1 MKGKIREILR
11 GSYGEFSTVL
21 ESQYEGVMLE
31 KLSSKNRHQVRAWL
45 TYNQVI
51 LELRDSL
58 KNSIK
63 TKELQ
68 YRLTEGE
75 NPNVA
80 CLEVMGEL
88 KDTSPEL
95 TRLYEKIMNF

>member
-1 MKGKIREILR
+1 M
-11 GSYGEFSTVL
+11 L
-21 ESQYEGVMLE
+21 ESQYKTVMLQ
-31 KLSSKNRHQVRAWL
+31 KLSSKNRNQVRAWL

-58 KNSIK
+58 KNSLK

-68 YRLTEGE
+68 YRLTDGE
-75 NPNVA
+75 NPNMA
-80 CLEVMGEL
+80 CLDVMTEF
-88 KDTSPEL
+88 KSESPEL

>member
-1 MKGKIREILR
+1 MKERIREILR
-11 GSYGEFSTVL
+11 GSYGEFSTML
-21 ESQYEGVMLE
+21 ESQYKNVMLQ
-31 KLSSKNRHQVRAWL
+31 KLSSKNRNQVRAWL

-58 KNSIK
+58 KDSLK

-68 YRLTEGE
+68 YRLTDGE
-75 NPNVA
+75 NPNMA
-80 CLEVMGEL
+80 CLDVMSEL
-88 KDTSPEL
+88 KSESPEL